1 MELCPKCK
9 RMTAE
14 RNHYTK
20 QIICYNKNCEQQG
33 MELGRIEN
41 SVSPSKAILIVNK
54 AGSDSSN
61 SR

>member
-1 MELCPKCK
+1 
-9 RMTAE
+9 MTAE

-20 QIICYNKNCEQQG
+20 QIICYNKYCEQQG

-41 SVSPSKAILIVNK
+41 SVSSSKAILIVNK